1 MISVGR
7 NDFSLTDKA
16 VSPSQSQTKV
26 RGLWCWRKETRPCSG
41 TALGAERS
49 GVGGEVTMETRK
61 ALWEGTVGG
70 ADLSRDAEGV
80 PR

>member
-1 MISVGR
+1 MISASR
-7 NDFSLTDKA
+7 TRLCRR
-16 VSPSQSQTKV
+16 PSHRPRCGDCGAGGKRHGPVLVQ
-26 RGLWCWRKETRPCSG
+26 LWVQRE
-41 TALGAERS
+41 A